1 MTETFLVYA
10 LAIVLAWPLGR
21 YMAAVMRGAPMRG
34 DALFG
39 WIERPLYALLGTR
52 PQQGMSW
59 RGYSVAFLLSNLVLG
74 LLTWAVFMT
83 QAVAAVQPGRHP
95 EHALGY
101 CAAHHGVRSSPT
113 PISSITPARRSCRIC
128 RR

>member
-59 RGYSVAFLLSNLVLG
+59 RGYSMAFLLSNLVVG
-74 LLTWAVFMT
+74 LLTWVVFMT
-83 QAVAAVQPGRHP
+83 QAWLPFNPDAIPNMRWIP
-95 EHALGY
+95 R
-101 CAAHHGVRSSPT
+101 CTPWCRSSPI
-113 PISSITPARRSCRIC
+113 PISSIIPARRSCRIW